1 MATINGARTF
11 GWESQIGSLEQG
23 KDADIIA
30 INLDQML
37 SFRSTKYPKE
47 LFFLK

>member
-30 INLDQML
+30 INLDQMREV
-37 SFRSTKYPKE
+37 FARSTTRKDY
-47 LFFLK
+47 FF